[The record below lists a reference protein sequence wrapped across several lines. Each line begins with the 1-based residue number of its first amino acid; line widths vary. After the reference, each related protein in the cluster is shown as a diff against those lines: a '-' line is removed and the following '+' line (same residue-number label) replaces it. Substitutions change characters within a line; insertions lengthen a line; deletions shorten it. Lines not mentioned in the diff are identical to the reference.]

1 MVGTVSLVRRYLI
14 LAASMGDGHLRVAAE
29 LRRRLA
35 ARGDTAE
42 VVDILELLP
51 LRFGSALRSGYAAM
65 LRHAPALYDFIYRGF
80 FAREQGLDFRPD
92 PLVAVSAPALVRR
105 IEQFRPDM
113 VVSTFHLCGQITG
126 RLRTRNQLEVPSAV
140 VITDFV
146 AHRMWLHAG
155 NDAFICPHP
164 AVAAAAAARTGRPA
178 FAAAPAVS
186 AEFSHP
192 DGGARARLRAE
203 LGIAAEA
210 RVVLMSAGAW
220 GSGDIAA
227 AVDASAS
234 DRHVTL
240 VLCGRNDRL
249 RAELARKYDRDQDP
263 SSNGRAKS
271 AAIVM
276 ALGWRDDMA
285 DLMSAC
291 DVLVENA
298 AGQMAMEGF
307 AVGLPVVTFRPLPGH
322 GRDGCRRMAELEL
335 TTFAKGEEEL
345 RGAIAQLCDHDSPRR
360 RAQIDTARALFT
372 ADPVESLDL
381 VAVPTTPRVA
391 R

>member
-1 MVGTVSLVRRYLI
+1 MVGTASLVRRYLI
-14 LAASMGDGHLRVAAE
+14 LAASMGDGHLRVADE

-51 LRFGSALRSGYAAM
+51 LRLGSALRSGYAAM
-65 LRHAPALYDFIYRGF
+65 LRRAPSLYEFIYRGF
-80 FAREQGLDFRPD
+80 FASEQGLDFRPD
-92 PLVAVSAPALVRR
+92 PLVAISAPALARQ

-126 RLRTRNQLEVPSAV
+126 RLRTRNQLKVPSV
-140 VITDFV
+140 VVLTDFV

-164 AVAAAAAARTGRPA
+164 AVAADAAARTGRPS
-178 FAAAPAVS
+178 FAAAPAVGAGFLS
-186 AEFSHP
+186 L
-192 DGGARARLRAE
+192 DGGARARVRAE
-203 LGIAAEA
+203 LGIAADA

-220 GSGDIAA
+220 GSGEIAE

-249 RAELARKYDRDQDP
+249 RAELARRHAHGP
-263 SSNGRAKS
+263 LSNGRAKPT
-271 AAIVM
+271 AVVM

-307 AVGLPVVTFRPLPGH
+307 AIGLPVVTFRPLPGH
-322 GRDGCRRMAELEL
+322 GRDGCRRLAELEL
-335 TTFAKGEEEL
+335 TTFAEGDEEL

-381 VAVPTTPRVA
+381 VAVPTPPPVA